1 MRDAIGQDLRYALRT
16 LRRTPGFT
24 AAAVAC
30 LALGIGA
37 NTAIF
42 SVINGVLLRPL
53 PFRNPEALVVVWEAD
68 PRQGQDRNVVSPANY
83 LDWRAQSSV
92 FAEIG
97 AYIDWRANLTGVD
110 EPVEVA
116 RAIATASFFDV
127 LGVPAALGRVY
138 TAAEDVP
145 NGPAVAVLGHRL
157 WQRQFGGRT
166 DALGQRMSLDGRPFT
181 IIGVMPDGFGMEG
194 SKADLWTPMNLDPAI
209 DYRTRTGRYLTSV
222 ARLRPGVS
230 PQRAQTEMS
239 AIARRLEA
247 AHPDFNAG
255 WGVTIVP
262 MYEQVVGGVRRS
274 LVVLGGVVAFV
285 LLIACANVANLLLA
299 RSTARSREIT
309 VRSAL
314 GAARSRV
321 VRQLLTESVVLAL
334 TGGALGLVLAYWGL
348 QAVTALAPQGV
359 PRLASISIDVS
370 TLAFT
375 GVVAVVTGL
384 LFGLLPALQAGRGD
398 LQSVLREGSR
408 GSTSA
413 GRARGTLVV
422 AQVAL
427 SLVLLVGA
435 GLMIRSF
442 AKLQSVDPG
451 FDPNGV
457 LTARLQLAGQ
467 QFRASSAA
475 TAFFTQL
482 LERVERVPGV
492 ASVGAINWLPFG
504 GLGSATSYW
513 IEGKPVPPPT
523 EEFVA
528 DVRAVDTNYFRTMRI
543 RVVRGAAF
551 DARVRAESPKQVV
564 VNEAFVRAHFAGA
577 NPIGEHVLMPW
588 GDTLRGE
595 IVGVAADTK
604 HAGLDSLTR
613 PMIYWAMTQFPTNFM
628 TLVVRS
634 DCAAGAGAPAC
645 DPMRLVPAI
654 TREVRALNPNQ
665 PLADVKPLDAYLGH
679 SVAQRRFSMTLLTIF
694 SAVALL
700 LAAVGIYGVLAYS
713 VAQRTREIGVRMAL
727 GARDT
732 TVARMV
738 VREAL
743 GVVGVGLAIGVAG
756 ALALTRVL
764 ASLLYEVSPTDPLTF
779 VGVALV
785 LGAVAVAASYLPAR
799 RAARVDP
806 IVALRQN

>member
-1 MRDAIGQDLRYALRT
+1 MNDTLVQDLRYAVRT

-24 AAAVAC
+24 AAALAC

-53 PFRNPEALVVVWEAD
+53 PFANPDALVVVWETD
-68 PRQGQDRNVVSPANY
+68 PQQGPDRNVVSPANY
-83 LDWRAQSSV
+83 LDWRAQNTV
-92 FAEIG
+92 FSDIG
-97 AYIDWRANLTGVD
+97 AYIDWRANLTDVD

-116 RAIATASFFDV
+116 RAIATASFFNV

-138 TAAEDVP
+138 TTAEDVP
-145 NGPAVAVLGHRL
+145 NGPTVAVLSHRL
-157 WQRQFGGRT
+157 WQRQFGGRA

-181 IIGVMPDGFGMEG
+181 VIGVMPDGFGMEG
-194 SKADLWTPMNLDPAI
+194 SKADLWTPMGLDPAV

-222 ARLRPGVS
+222 ARLEPGVS
-230 PQRAQTEMS
+230 ALRAQSEMT
-239 AIARRLEA
+239 AIARRLES
-247 AHPDFNAG
+247 AHPSFNTG
-255 WGVTIVP
+255 WGVTVVP
-262 MYEQVVGGVRRS
+262 MEEQAVGSVRRS

-299 RSTARSREIT
+299 RSTARSREIA

-314 GAARSRV
+314 GAARGRV
-321 VRQLLTESVVLAL
+321 VRQLLTESVVLAVL
-334 TGGALGLVLAYWGL
+334 GGVLGLVLAYWGL
-348 QAVTALAPQGV
+348 QAVATLAPQGL
-359 PRLASISIDVS
+359 PRVASISIDRW
-370 TLAFT
+370 TLVFT
-375 GVVAVVTGL
+375 AAIAIATGL
-384 LFGLLPALQAGRGD
+384 LFGLIPALHAGRGD
-398 LQSVLREGSR
+398 LQSVLRQGSR
-408 GSTSA
+408 GSTSV
-413 GRARGTLVV
+413 GRARGVLVI

-451 FDPNGV
+451 FDPEGV
-457 LTARLQLAGQ
+457 VTARLQLAGQ
-467 QFRASSAA
+467 QFRASGAA
-475 TAFFTQL
+475 TAFFTQV

-492 ASVGAINWLPFG
+492 ASVGAINWLPFA

-513 IEGKPVPPPT
+513 IEGRPIPPPT
-523 EEFVA
+523 AEFVA
-528 DVRAVDTNYFRTMRI
+528 DVRAVDTSYFRTMRV
-543 RVVRGAAF
+543 RVVRGVTFDSRVSAA
-551 DARVRAESPKQVV
+551 SPKQVV
-564 VNEAFVRAHFAGA
+564 VNEAFARTHFAGS
-577 NPIGEHVLMPW
+577 NPVGEHVLMPW

-595 IVGVAADTK
+595 IVGVVGDTR
-604 HAGLDSLTR
+604 HAGLDSLAR

-634 DCAAGAGAPAC
+634 QCPSGAAPC

-665 PLADVKPLDAYLGH
+665 PLADVRPLDAYLGQ
-679 SVAQRRFSMTLLTIF
+679 SVAQRRFSMSLLAIF
-694 SAVALL
+694 SGVALL
-700 LAAVGIYGVLAYS
+700 LSAVGIYGVLAYS

-743 GVVGVGLAIGVAG
+743 GVVGIGLAIGIAA
-756 ALALTRVL
+756 ALALTRVV
-764 ASLLYEVSPTDPLTF
+764 ASLLYETSPTDPVTF

-785 LGAVAVAASYLPAR
+785 LGAVAVVASYLPAR

-806 IVALRQN
+806 IVALRQD